1 MAFRM
6 SDRDKA
12 AIQAAAAIR
21 QSNQAQR
28 DYENQAAQAQ
38 ANLSQAQSRPMGGLE
53 SVLAGIGEKF
63 NDWGNTIGNIGR
75 TVIGAV
81 SEPFS
86 KAETDRIN
94 SDDSARRNEIA
105 KRYGFSSYSEAAN
118 SGRAS
123 QDFWNEIKNTSDET
137 KQKITEKTERDNNA
151 IGNVRNI
158 DLNSAKGQSLS
169 AIGDLLQILGPVGN
183 VVGGVTEGIGGS
195 YKGAA
200 GGTDA
205 DVWGGDN
212 LGRTLGNAAIGG
224 ATAFVGDRVAGKLA
238 SKAPGNGLLS
248 RAIHSNVGRGTIAG
262 AAAGAT
268 GGGLGAALNGGD
280 VLQSALQG
288 GLGGAMAGGT
298 MAGTMGVLGS
308 GIDRLN
314 RKFNSTPQ
322 TPDVPTTKPIVDEV
336 AEQYTKPA
344 TIETALQEAQTPTR
358 RQIDVQYDGSGNG
371 DVAVNRQ
378 RRNMY
383 RLPDRSGSTLD
394 GILGPNNKTQLP
406 NAQRPTNP
414 YTKMTDIEVL
424 NDISPSGSGVPY
436 KSLADAIQSGDF
448 LGDDPK
454 SVMAFLKEELPKE
467 TYDNIKS
474 NIQDRVDLDNM
485 WAGEAYG
492 VSKGDLPY
500 LNRDEYYRDTIG
512 RLGNK
517 GNGNLRAEDVP
528 ESMYN
533 RLRNSAGKNSLG
545 GNMTDNESILRELF
559 GNAAEGKDKYEL
571 YDMYQQVAEAP
582 GPRTYNID
590 DITAA
595 VTNNEYNNNL
605 GDQALNAIVAPFRQ
619 DAQPTSRQIGVQSAP
634 SIADSIDV
642 SSPNRGRLIQDVM
655 PAKRRQAQPQVQAQ
669 PIQEAPTPAPVQR
682 VRRAADTS
690 DVKINPNLDPADV
703 ARLERQLTVS
713 RQKQG
718 AALLE
723 QYGTLDAPVRR
734 AIGSP
739 EDVLTTLYD
748 DYGLKTP
755 ADVQYAANHVTGRN
769 GVVSQMTREL
779 AASANNVD
787 TTIAKDWLNDLM
799 DANGLLDDEQ
809 KTVTKQIAGALK
821 RANSSSDGATTLDIM
836 KQLEKQSARYK
847 GKDGTYH
854 HATEAETRKGI
865 ILDLV
870 HDELQDR
877 LWDAAGDPKKVLTTK
892 RITELK
898 NMYKGNDTW
907 TNFIDNKLA
916 NSRSGAE
923 LRSYMKPLV
932 DGSKIVY
939 GSKMSAG
946 GFANN
951 ARRLATGG
959 RPLQAGGQLIYDAL
973 VGSDKAKQTRA
984 DRYARDAAKAKA
996 QLTGQDMPKGNGLIG
1011 AAKNIGQK
1019 AINKAGKAADM
1030 LNNETLTGSALG
1042 RFATMAGNRRI
1053 GQGEAQAVENRA
1065 ALQDA
1070 TQQMQDIQSNYDNA
1084 MAQAQQMYSQAQQAQ
1099 DAVPDTLNRISVGME
1114 RALAAGDIN
1123 AYSTLA
1129 DLYKQ
1134 ALQLQQLQN
1143 PTSSSQT
1150 KALSANQSK
1159 ALTGLQ
1165 QLQTLSSMTPD
1176 LGTALANSPLG
1187 GVVDMLGGNDYANQA
1202 KSLSLTLGY
1211 LQSGANITPRE
1222 AENIGKSYIPT
1233 AYDSEQVRQ
1242 QKLSRAEQLLRNYLA
1257 DTGSLENVQ

>member
-1 MAFRM
+1 MAFRL
-6 SDRDKA
+6 SDRDRA
-12 AIQAAAAIR
+12 ASQAAAAIR
-21 QSNQAQR
+21 QANRAQR
-28 DYENQAAQAQ
+28 DYEDQAAQAQ

-63 NDWGNTIGNIGR
+63 SDWGNTIGNIGR
-75 TVIGAV
+75 TVIGGV
-81 SEPFS
+81 SEPFR

-94 SDDSARRNEIA
+94 SDNSARRNEIA

-137 KQKITEKTERDNNA
+137 KQKITEKTERDNSA

-169 AIGDLLQILGPVGN
+169 AIGDLLQILGPAGNVLGGVAEGVGN
-183 VVGGVTEGIGGS
+183 S
-195 YKGAA
+195 YKATA
-200 GGTDA
+200 GGTDS

-224 ATAFVGDRVAGKLA
+224 ATAFIGDKVGGKLA
-238 SKAPGNGLLS
+238 SKAPGDGILS
-248 RAIHSNVGRGTIAG
+248 RAIHSNVGRGAIAG

-280 VLQSALQG
+280 ALQG
-288 GLGGAMAGGT
+288 ALQGAQGGAMAGGT
-298 MAGTMGVLGS
+298 MAGAMGVLGS

-322 TPDVPTTKPIVDEV
+322 TPDVPTSKPIVDEV

-344 TIETALQEAQTPTR
+344 TIETALQEAQAPTR

-371 DVAVNRQ
+371 NVAVDRQ

-394 GILGPNNKTQLP
+394 GVLGPNNKLQLP
-406 NAQRPTNP
+406 NAQKPTNP
-414 YTKMTDIEVL
+414 YAKMTDIEVL
-424 NDISPSGSGVPY
+424 NEISPSGTGKVY
-436 KSLADAIQSGDF
+436 TDLADAIESGDF
-448 LGDDPK
+448 LGNDPEGIL
-454 SVMAFLKEELPKE
+454 AFLKEELPTE
-467 TYDNIKS
+467 RYNAIRSAID
-474 NIQDRVDLDNM
+474 DRVELDNM
-485 WAGEAYG
+485 FSNEAYG
-492 VSKGDLPY
+492 IRKSDLPM
-500 LNRDEYYRDTIG
+500 LNRDEYYYDTIG

-517 GNGNLRAEDVP
+517 GNGNMRAEDVP
-528 ESMYN
+528 KSMYN
-533 RLRNSAGKNSLG
+533 RLRNSAGRNSLG
-545 GNMTDNESILRELF
+545 GNMTDNENIMREAF
-559 GNAAEGKDKYEL
+559 GDIANGKDKYEL
-571 YDMYQQVAEAP
+571 YDMYQQIAEAP
-582 GPRTYNID
+582 GPRKYNVD
-590 DITAA
+590 DIVAA
-595 VTNNEYNNNL
+595 VTNTEYNDNI
-605 GDQALNAIVAPFRQ
+605 GDKALNDIVSPFRQ
-619 DAQPTSRQIGVQSAP
+619 DAQPTSRQIGVQGAP

-642 SSPNRGRLIQDVM
+642 SSPNRGQIIQDVM
-655 PAKRRQAQPQVQAQ
+655 PAQRQAQPQVQAQ
-669 PIQEAPTPAPVQR
+669 PIQETLVQAPVQR

-690 DVKINPNLDPADV
+690 DVKINPNLAPEDV
-703 ARLERQLTVS
+703 ARLERQLTVN

-718 AALLE
+718 AALLD

-734 AIGSP
+734 AVGSP

-755 ADVQYAANHVTGRN
+755 ADVQYAANHVTGRD
-769 GVVSQMTREL
+769 GVVSKMTREL

-787 TTIAKDWLNDLM
+787 TTITRDWLQELM

-821 RANSSSDGATTLDIM
+821 RANVNSDGATTLDIM

-877 LWDAAGDPKKVLTTK
+877 LWDAAGDPKKVLTPN

-1019 AINKAGKAADM
+1019 AVNKAGKAAEM
-1030 LNNETLTGSALG
+1030 LNNETVTGSALG

-1070 TQQMQDIQSNYDNA
+1070 TQQLQDIQSNYENS
-1084 MAQAQQMYSQAQQAQ
+1084 MLQAQQAYNQAQQAQ
-1099 DAVPDTLNRISVGME
+1099 AAAMPSTLDRIGAGME

-1257 DTGSLENVQ
+1257 DTSALQ

>member
-12 AIQAAAAIR
+12 AIKAAAAIR
-21 QSNQAQR
+21 QSNQAQA
-28 DYENQAAQAQ
+28 DYDALMPQAMAKINQAQQ
-38 ANLSQAQSRPMGGLE
+38 GPSNPLE
-53 SVLAGIGEKF
+53 SVLSGIGNSIANVSKTLVDIPGTTVANWMDLFQGKKQDAEGSNTQEWKKSLYGGENAKDRYAKTAGTALDAAATVSDFIPGLGTAAKVGINVGQGVASGIANPFIEKGSQATLE
-63 NDWGNTIGNIGR
+63 DA
-75 TVIGAV
+75 VKGA
-81 SEPFS
+81 
-86 KAETDRIN
+86 
-94 SDDSARRNEIA
+94 
-105 KRYGFSSYSEAAN
+105 
-118 SGRAS
+118 
-123 QDFWNEIKNTSDET
+123 
-137 KQKITEKTERDNNA
+137 
-151 IGNVRNI
+151 
-158 DLNSAKGQSLS
+158 L
-169 AIGDLLQILGPVGN
+169 
-183 VVGGVTEGIGGS
+183 VGGAS
-195 YKGAA
+195 A
-200 GGTDA
+200 G
-205 DVWGGDN
+205 
-212 LGRTLGNAAIGG
+212 
-224 ATAFVGDRVAGKLA
+224 VGQYVGGKLA
-238 SKAPGNGLLS
+238 NRTAGKGLISKALN
-248 RAIHSNVGRGTIAG
+248 SNVGKG
-262 AAAGAT
+262 AITGGLAGAT
-268 GGGLGAALNGGD
+268 GGGLYAGLNGGD
-280 VLQSALQG
+280 VLQGALQG
-288 GLGGAMAGGT
+288 AQGGAMAGGT
-298 MAGTMGVLGS
+298 MAGTMGILGS

-314 RKFNSTPQ
+314 RKYNAEPQ
-322 TPDVPTTKPIVDEV
+322 TPDIPAAKPIVDEV

-344 TIETALQEAQTPTR
+344 TIETALQEAQAPTR
-358 RQIDVQYDGSGNG
+358 RQIGVQYDGSGNG
-371 DVAVNRQ
+371 NVAVNRQ

-414 YTKMTDIEVL
+414 YAKMTDIEVL

-448 LGDDPK
+448 LGDDPR

-467 TYDNIKS
+467 TYNNIQN

-642 SSPNRGRLIQDVM
+642 SSPNRGRVIQDVM
-655 PAKRRQAQPQVQAQ
+655 PAQRQAQPQVQAQ
-669 PIQEAPTPAPVQR
+669 PIQEVPTQAPVQR

-690 DVKINPNLDPADV
+690 DVKINPNLAPEDV

-734 AIGSP
+734 AVGSP

-755 ADVQYAANHVTGRN
+755 ADVQYAANHVTGRD
-769 GVVSQMTREL
+769 GVVSKMTREL

-787 TTIAKDWLNDLM
+787 TTITRDWLQELM

-877 LWDAAGDPKKVLTTK
+877 LWDAAGDPKKVLTSK
-892 RITELK
+892 RLTELK
-898 NMYKGNDTW
+898 SMYKGNDTW
-907 TNFIDNKLA
+907 SDFIDNKLA
-916 NSRSGAE
+916 KSRSGAE
-923 LRSYMKPLV
+923 LRSLMKPLV

-946 GFANN
+946 GFADNSTK
-951 ARRLATGG
+951 RLLASGH
-959 RPLQAGGQLIYDAL
+959 PFQAVGQMAVDKFQ
-973 VGSDKAKQTRA
+973 GSDKVKQARA
-984 DRYARDAAKAKA
+984 DKYAKEAAKAQA
-996 QLTGQDMPKGNGLIG
+996 QLTGQEPAKTTSGL
-1011 AAKNIGQK
+1011 KDIGQK
-1019 AINKAGKAADM
+1019 ALDKAGKAATM
-1030 LNNETLTGSALG
+1030 FNNDTFSGREIAPLARQGQTQTIGDVAMRQLSRQAGLG
-1042 RFATMAGNRRI
+1042 AMQQQDRQNAIQNAA
-1053 GQGEAQAVENRA
+1053 QEAQG
-1065 ALQDA
+1065 
-1070 TQQMQDIQSNYDNA
+1070 IQSNYENS
-1084 MAQAQQMYSQAQQAQ
+1084 MLQAQQAYNQ
-1099 DAVPDTLNRISVGME
+1099 AQQVQGSMPSTLDRIGAGME

-1123 AYSTLA
+1123 SYSTLA

-1134 ALQLQQLQN
+1134 ALQLQQLQS
-1143 PTSSSQT
+1143 PTSSSQP
-1150 KALSANQSK
+1150 KALSASQSK

-1165 QLQTLSSMTPD
+1165 QLQTLANMTPD
-1176 LGTALANSPLG
+1176 LGTALASSPLG

-1257 DTGSLENVQ
+1257 DTSSLAEAQ

>member
-21 QSNQAQR
+21 QSNQAQA
-28 DYENQAAQAQ
+28 DYDALMPQAMAKINQAQQ
-38 ANLSQAQSRPMGGLE
+38 GPSNPLE
-53 SVLAGIGEKF
+53 SVLSGIGNSVKNVGTGLMDLFGTGGAAFGDLAESIRTGKATTK
-63 NDWGNTIGNIGR
+63 NQDDYRKWLYNT
-75 TVIGAV
+75 
-81 SEPFS
+81 
-86 KAETDRIN
+86 
-94 SDDSARRNEIA
+94 DSV
-105 KRYGFSSYSEAAN
+105 KDAA
-118 SGRAS
+118 
-123 QDFWNEIKNTSDET
+123 
-137 KQKITEKTERDNNA
+137 
-151 IGNVRNI
+151 
-158 DLNSAKGQSLS
+158 AKGLGTGLDAAATLTDFIPGLGAGAKA
-169 AIGDLLQILGPVGN
+169 AINVGQGVASGIAN
-183 VVGGVTEGIGGS
+183 PLIEKGSQATLEDAVKGALVGGAS
-195 YKGAA
+195 A
-200 GGTDA
+200 G
-205 DVWGGDN
+205 
-212 LGRTLGNAAIGG
+212 
-224 ATAFVGDRVAGKLA
+224 VGQYVGGKLA
-238 SKAPGNGLLS
+238 NKAAGEGLISKALN
-248 RAIHSNVGRGTIAG
+248 SNVGKG
-262 AAAGAT
+262 AITGGLAGAT
-268 GGGLGAALNGGD
+268 GGGLYAGLNGGD
-280 VLQSALQG
+280 VLGGALQG
-288 GLGGAMAGGT
+288 AQGGAMAGGT

-322 TPDVPTTKPIVDEV
+322 TPDVPTTKPIVDEA

-344 TIETALQEAQTPTR
+344 TIETALQEAQAPTR

-371 DVAVNRQ
+371 NVAVNRQ

-394 GILGPNNKTQLP
+394 GILGPNNKLQLP
-406 NAQRPTNP
+406 NAQKPTNP
-414 YTKMTDIEVL
+414 YAKMTDIEVL
-424 NDISPSGSGVPY
+424 NEISPSGTGKVY
-436 KSLADAIQSGDF
+436 TDLADAIESGDF
-448 LGDDPK
+448 LGNDPEGIL
-454 SVMAFLKEELPKE
+454 AFLKEELPTE
-467 TYDNIKS
+467 RYNAIRSAID
-474 NIQDRVDLDNM
+474 DRVELDNM
-485 WAGEAYG
+485 FSNEAYG
-492 VSKGDLPY
+492 IRKSDLPM
-500 LNRDEYYRDTIG
+500 LNRDEYYYDTIG

-517 GNGNLRAEDVP
+517 GNGNMRAEDVP
-528 ESMYN
+528 KSMYN
-533 RLRNSAGKNSLG
+533 RLRNSAGRNSLG
-545 GNMTDNESILRELF
+545 GSMTDNENIMREAF
-559 GNAAEGKDKYEL
+559 GDIANGKDKYEL
-571 YDMYQQVAEAP
+571 YDMYQQIAEAP
-582 GPRTYNID
+582 GPRKYNVD
-590 DITAA
+590 DIVAA
-595 VTNNEYNNNL
+595 VTNTEYNDNI
-605 GDQALNAIVAPFRQ
+605 GDKALNDIVSPFRQ
-619 DAQPTSRQIGVQSAP
+619 DAQPTSRQIGVQGAP

-642 SSPNRGRLIQDVM
+642 SSPNRGQTIQDVM
-655 PAKRRQAQPQVQAQ
+655 PAQRQAQPQVQAQ
-669 PIQEAPTPAPVQR
+669 PIQETPTQAPVQR

-690 DVKINPNLDPADV
+690 DVKINPNLAPEDV
-703 ARLERQLTVS
+703 ARLERQLTVN

-718 AALLE
+718 AALLD

-734 AIGSP
+734 AVGSP

-787 TTIAKDWLNDLM
+787 TTITRDWLQELM

-877 LWDAAGDPKKVLTTK
+877 LWDAAGDPKKVLTPK
-892 RITELK
+892 RITGLK
-898 NMYKGNDTW
+898 SMYKGNDAW
-907 TNFIDNKLA
+907 TNFIDNKLTKA
-916 NSRSGAE
+916 KSGAE
-923 LRSYMKPLV
+923 LRSAMKPLV

-939 GSKMSAG
+939 GSKQSAG
-946 GFANN
+946 GFADR
-951 ARRLATGG
+951 AYKAATSAN
-959 RPLQAGGQLIYDAL
+959 PIVAMGQMAYDAAL
-973 VGSDKAKQTRA
+973 DSDKVKQIRA
-984 DRYARDAAKAKA
+984 SRYAKDAAKAKA
-996 QLTGQDMPKGNGLIG
+996 QLTGQEAPKGNGLIG
-1011 AAKNIGQK
+1011 TAKNIGQK
-1019 AINKAGKAADM
+1019 AVDKAGKAAEM
-1030 LNNETLTGSALG
+1030 LNNDTVYSA
-1042 RFATMAGNRRI
+1042 RFGGNK
-1053 GQGEAQAVENRA
+1053 GEAYNMPSQGEFMTRQLSRQAGLGA
-1065 ALQDA
+1065 MQQQDRQNAIQNA
-1070 TQQMQDIQSNYDNA
+1070 TQEAQGIQSNYENS
-1084 MAQAQQMYSQAQQAQ
+1084 MLQAQQAYNQ
-1099 DAVPDTLNRISVGME
+1099 AQQTQNSIPSTLDRIGAGME

-1129 DLYKQ
+1129 GLYKQ
-1134 ALQLQQLQN
+1134 AAQMYELQN
-1143 PTSSSQT
+1143 PTTTKSKD

-1165 QLQTLSSMTPD
+1165 QLRTLANMTPD

-1257 DTGSLENVQ
+1257 DTSSLAQ

>member
-75 TVIGAV
+75 TVIGGV
-81 SEPFS
+81 SEPFR
-86 KAETDRIN
+86 KAETDRI
-94 SDDSARRNEIA
+94 SSGDSARRNEIA

-137 KQKITEKTERDNNA
+137 KQKITEKTERDNSA
-151 IGNVRNI
+151 IGNVRDI

-169 AIGDLLQILGPVGN
+169 AIGDLLQILGPAGNVLGGVAEGVGN
-183 VVGGVTEGIGGS
+183 S
-195 YKGAA
+195 YKATA

-212 LGRTLGNAAIGG
+212 LGRTLGNAAISG
-224 ATAFVGDRVAGKLA
+224 ATAFIGDKVGGKLA
-238 SKAPGNGLLS
+238 SKAPGNSLLS

-280 VLQSALQG
+280 VLQGTLQG
-288 GLGGAMAGGT
+288 AQGGAMAGGT
-298 MAGTMGVLGS
+298 MAGAMGVLGS

-314 RKFNSTPQ
+314 RKFNSAPQ
-322 TPDVPTTKPIVDEV
+322 TQDVPTTKPIVDEV

-344 TIETALQEAQTPTR
+344 TIETALQEAQAPTR
-358 RQIDVQYDGSGNG
+358 RQIGVQYDGSGNG
-371 DVAVNRQ
+371 NVAVNRQ

-394 GILGPNNKTQLP
+394 GVLGPNNKLQLP
-406 NAQRPTNP
+406 NAQKPTNP
-414 YTKMTDIEVL
+414 YAKMTDIEVL
-424 NDISPSGSGVPY
+424 NEISPSGTGKVY
-436 KSLADAIQSGDF
+436 TDLADAVESGDF
-448 LGDDPK
+448 LGNDPEGIL
-454 SVMAFLKEELPKE
+454 AFLKDELPTE
-467 TYDNIKS
+467 RYNAIKS
-474 NIQDRVDLDNM
+474 AIDDRVELDNM
-485 WAGEAYG
+485 FSNEAYG
-492 VSKGDLPY
+492 IRKSDLPM
-500 LNRDEYYRDTIG
+500 LNRDEYYYDTIG

-517 GNGNLRAEDVP
+517 GNGNMRAEDVP
-528 ESMYN
+528 KSMYN
-533 RLRNSAGKNSLG
+533 RLRNSAGRNSLG
-545 GNMTDNESILRELF
+545 GSMTDNENIMREAF
-559 GNAAEGKDKYEL
+559 GDIANGKDKYEL
-571 YDMYQQVAEAP
+571 YDMYQQIAEAP
-582 GPRTYNID
+582 GPRKYNVD
-590 DITAA
+590 DIVAA
-595 VTNNEYNNNL
+595 LTNTEYNDNI
-605 GDQALNAIVAPFRQ
+605 GDKALNDIVAPFRQ
-619 DAQPTSRQIGVQSAP
+619 DAQPVSRQIGVQGAP

-642 SSPNRGRLIQDVM
+642 SSPNRGQIIQDVM
-655 PAKRRQAQPQVQAQ
+655 PAQRQAQPQVQAQ
-669 PIQEAPTPAPVQR
+669 PIQETPVQAPVQR

-690 DVKINPNLDPADV
+690 DVKINPNLAPEDV
-703 ARLERQLTVS
+703 ARLERQLTVN

-734 AIGSP
+734 AVGSP

-755 ADVQYAANHVTGRN
+755 ADVQYAANHVTGRD
-769 GVVSQMTREL
+769 GVVSKMTREL

-787 TTIAKDWLNDLM
+787 TTITRDWLQELM

-821 RANSSSDGATTLDIM
+821 RANVNSDGATTLDIM

-877 LWDAAGDPKKVLTTK
+877 LWDAAGDPKKVLTPK

-898 NMYKGNDTW
+898 SMYKDNDAW

-916 NSRSGAE
+916 KARSGAE
-923 LRSYMKPLV
+923 LRSAMKPLV

-939 GSKMSAG
+939 GSKQSAG
-946 GFANN
+946 GFADR
-951 ARRLATGG
+951 AYKAATSAN
-959 RPLQAGGQLIYDAL
+959 PVVAMGQMAYDAAL
-973 VGSDKAKQTRA
+973 DSDKVKQIRA
-984 DRYARDAAKAKA
+984 SRYAKDAAKAKA
-996 QLTGQDMPKGNGLIG
+996 QLTGQEAPKGNGLIG
-1011 AAKNIGQK
+1011 TAKNIGQK
-1019 AINKAGKAADM
+1019 AVDKAGKAAEM
-1030 LNNETLTGSALG
+1030 LNNETITGSALG

-1084 MAQAQQMYSQAQQAQ
+1084 MAQAQQMYSQAQQTQ
-1099 DAVPDTLNRISVGME
+1099 NSIPSTLDRIGAGME

-1129 DLYKQ
+1129 NLYKQ
-1134 ALQLQQLQN
+1134 AAQMYELQN
-1143 PTSSSQT
+1143 PASAKSEA
-1150 KALSANQSK
+1150 KALTSNQSK
-1159 ALTGLQ
+1159 AMTGLQ
-1165 QLQTLSSMTPD
+1165 QLQTLSGMTPD
-1176 LGTALANSPLG
+1176 LGTALASSPLG
-1187 GVVDMLGGNDYANQA
+1187 GLVNMAGGNDYANQA
-1202 KSLSLTLGY
+1202 EALATTIGY
-1211 LQSGANITPRE
+1211 LLSGATIKPDE
-1222 AENIGKSYIPT
+1222 AEKLGRGYVPS
-1233 AYDSEQVRQ
+1233 AYDSDQVRQ

-1257 DTGSLENVQ
+1257 DTSALQ

>member
-21 QSNQAQR
+21 QSNQAQA
-28 DYENQAAQAQ
+28 DYDALMPQAMAKIGQAQ
-38 ANLSQAQSRPMGGLE
+38 QGPSNPLEAVLS
-53 SVLAGIGEKF
+53 GIGNSIK
-63 NDWGNTIGNIGR
+63 NVGDTLYDIGGTGIASIRDLVTGNAGKSKYQNEWKEYRKKQMGDENMSDKDYYAKTGGKALDAAS
-75 TVIGAV
+75 TVSDFIPGLGTGAKVALNVGQGAV
-81 SEPFS
+81 SGIANPFIE
-86 KAETDRIN
+86 KGG
-94 SDDSARRNEIA
+94 SATLEDA
-105 KRYGFSSYSEAAN
+105 M
-118 SGRAS
+118 
-123 QDFWNEIKNTSDET
+123 
-137 KQKITEKTERDNNA
+137 
-151 IGNVRNI
+151 
-158 DLNSAKGQSLS
+158 KGAL
-169 AIGDLLQILGPVGN
+169 
-183 VVGGVTEGIGGS
+183 VGGAS
-195 YKGAA
+195 A
-200 GGTDA
+200 G
-205 DVWGGDN
+205 
-212 LGRTLGNAAIGG
+212 
-224 ATAFVGDRVAGKLA
+224 VGQYVGGKLA
-238 SKAPGNGLLS
+238 KMTPSGSTNKLVQLGDKIAT
-248 RAIHSNVGRGTIAG
+248 SNVGKGALTG
-262 AAAGAT
+262 AAAGAA
-268 GGGLGAALNGGD
+268 GGGLYSALNGGD
-280 VLQSALQG
+280 VLAGVLQG
-288 GLGGAMAGGT
+288 AQGGGMSGVT
-298 MAGTMGVLGS
+298 MAGTMGILGS

-314 RKFNSTPQ
+314 RKYNAEPQ
-322 TPDVPTTKPIVDEV
+322 TPDIPAAKPIVDEV

-371 DVAVNRQ
+371 DVAVSRQ

-545 GNMTDNESILRELF
+545 GSMTDNESILRELF

-642 SSPNRGRLIQDVM
+642 SSPNRGRVIQDVM
-655 PAKRRQAQPQVQAQ
+655 PAQRRQAQPQVQAQ
-669 PIQEAPTPAPVQR
+669 PIQETPTPRTPAQPVADEPIAVTDRAEFDRRYKADNYRTKAAQR
-682 VRRAADTS
+682 
-690 DVKINPNLDPADV
+690 
-703 ARLERQLTVS
+703 
-713 RQKQG
+713 
-718 AALLE
+718 
-723 QYGTLDAPVRR
+723 TLAQFGNVDAPAKRSAK
-734 AIGSP
+734 AI
-739 EDVLTTLYD
+739 ETAKFMN
-748 DYGLKTP
+748 GLDLFKKG
-755 ADVQYAANHVTGRN
+755 DIDYAAETVTGRN
-769 GVVSQMTREL
+769 G
-779 AASANNVD
+779 A
-787 TTIAKDWLNDLM
+787 IAQ
-799 DANGLLDDEQ
+799 A
-809 KTVTKQIAGALK
+809 VTKAAQDADPVKINFKNVSEGVQRGLATSSLTDAKKKAVATSINAYNERLSSL
-821 RANSSSDGATTLDIM
+821 ANPDGTISPNDVLNTIRNVESDAATL
-836 KQLEKQSARYK
+836 L
-847 GKDGTYH
+847 GKDGSTYRRP
-854 HATEAETRKGI
+854 TSTDTRMAH
-865 ILDLV
+865 V
-870 HDELQDR
+870 LQD
-877 LWDAAGDPKKVLTTK
+877 
-892 RITELK
+892 
-898 NMYKGNDTW
+898 
-907 TNFIDNKLA
+907 
-916 NSRSGAE
+916 
-923 LRSYMKPLV
+923 
-932 DGSKIVY
+932 
-939 GSKMSAG
+939 
-946 GFANN
+946 
-951 ARRLATGG
+951 
-959 RPLQAGGQLIYDAL
+959 
-973 VGSDKAKQTRA
+973 
-984 DRYARDAAKAKA
+984 YARDLQDIVDDNVNIKGVITPELSAQLKNAQPGNQKWAEWVDKTLDGAKTVKDLRKA
-996 QLTGQDMPKGNGLIG
+996 QAPFVRMARFAENAEAQSTNNLPTTKSAILNQAVAGIVNSNDALARRARYNAKKADAVMASNSNGVKGKVGDV
-1011 AAKNIGQK
+1011 AKNI
-1019 AINKAGKAADM
+1019 ASKAGKAAEM
-1030 LNNETLTGSALG
+1030 LDDDTLYNA
-1042 RFATMAGNRRI
+1042 RI
-1053 GQGEAQAVENRA
+1053 GGNVGEAYNMPSQGEFMTRQLARQAGLGA
-1065 ALQDA
+1065 ARYQDTQNAIQNA
-1070 TQQMQDIQSNYDNA
+1070 TQEAQDIQNNYENS
-1084 MAQAQQMYSQAQQAQ
+1084 MLQAQQMYNQAQQVQ
-1099 DAVPDTLNRISVGME
+1099 DSVPSTLDRIGAGME
-1114 RALAAGDIN
+1114 RALAAGDIE

-1134 ALQLQQLQN
+1134 AAQMYQLQN
-1143 PTSSSQT
+1143 STTQSEA

-1165 QLQTLSSMTPD
+1165 QLQTLSGMTPD
-1176 LGTALANSPLG
+1176 LGTALSNSPLG
-1187 GVVDMLGGNDYANQA
+1187 GLVDMLGGNDYANQA
-1202 KSLSLTLGY
+1202 KSLALTLGY

-1222 AENIGKSYIPT
+1222 AENIGKSYIPS
-1233 AYDSEQVRQ
+1233 AYDSENVRQ

-1257 DTGSLENVQ
+1257 DTGSLQAQ

>member
-21 QSNQAQR
+21 QANRAQR
-28 DYENQAAQAQ
+28 DYEDQAAQAQ

-105 KRYGFSSYSEAAN
+105 KRYGFSSYSEAVN
-118 SGRAS
+118 SDRAS
-123 QDFWNEIKNTSDET
+123 QDFWNEIKGVTKATQQRLKNKMESD
-137 KQKITEKTERDNNA
+137 RNSL
-151 IGNVRNI
+151 GNVRDI
-158 DLNSAKGQSLS
+158 DLNTAKGQALS
-169 AIGDLLQILGPVGN
+169 TASDVLQALGPIGN
-183 VVGGVTEGIGGS
+183 VVGGAVEGVGSS
-195 YKGAA
+195 YKNAA
-200 GGTDA
+200 GGTDS

-224 ATAFVGDRVAGKLA
+224 VTAFIGDKVGGKLA
-238 SKAPGNGLLS
+238 SKAPGDGILS

-280 VLQSALQG
+280 VLQGTLQG

-314 RKFNSTPQ
+314 RKFNAEPQ
-322 TPDVPTTKPIVDEV
+322 TPDVPTSKPIVDEV

-344 TIETALQEAQTPTR
+344 TIETALQEAQAQPTR
-358 RQIDVQYDGSGNG
+358 RSIPITDYDAGEQNVRVRRPDTEYSLGRRQGSNI
-371 DVAVNRQ
+371 
-378 RRNMY
+378 
-383 RLPDRSGSTLD
+383 D
-394 GILGPNNKTQLP
+394 GILAPNNKRQLP
-406 NAQRPTNP
+406 NAQVDTQGQFNRLFDNETNDLSDAIKRG
-414 YTKMTDIEVL
+414 YLDVSGDDALSNDGVLRGILNKDTYNDLKNSTRDYADMMNDIESVTGGAASAKSSLPKIRTSDYIEATGYKGKDIPDYMRPFLSEDGVPLGSSDWAETIPKYNEGGQFTGTPDDIIDFYDSMAKTNNSVKYTNDNALGALGMDSDLNKRVNQEFL
-424 NDISPSGSGVPY
+424 NDSYPTRKIEV
-436 KSLADAIQSGDF
+436 
-448 LGDDPK
+448 
-454 SVMAFLKEELPKE
+454 
-467 TYDNIKS
+467 
-474 NIQDRVDLDNM
+474 
-485 WAGEAYG
+485 
-492 VSKGDLPY
+492 
-500 LNRDEYYRDTIG
+500 
-512 RLGNK
+512 NK
-517 GNGNLRAEDVP
+517 
-528 ESMYN
+528 
-533 RLRNSAGKNSLG
+533 
-545 GNMTDNESILRELF
+545 
-559 GNAAEGKDKYEL
+559 
-571 YDMYQQVAEAP
+571 
-582 GPRTYNID
+582 
-590 DITAA
+590 
-595 VTNNEYNNNL
+595 
-605 GDQALNAIVAPFRQ
+605 
-619 DAQPTSRQIGVQSAP
+619 AP
-634 SIADSIDV
+634 SISENIDV
-642 SSPNRGRLIQDVM
+642 ENYRDDTPV
-655 PAKRRQAQPQVQAQ
+655 KRTLNAPQAQTPEPEQRAVRSNTRRSTDLAGLEVD
-669 PIQEAPTPAPVQR
+669 PSLSAPE
-682 VRRAADTS
+682 RA
-690 DVKINPNLDPADV
+690 K
-703 ARLERQLTVS
+703 LERQIVTN

-718 AALLE
+718 AALLG
-723 QYGTLDAPVRR
+723 QYGTLEAPVRR
-734 AIGSP
+734 AVGSP
-739 EDVLTTLYD
+739 EDVLATLYD
-748 DYGLKTP
+748 EYGLTTP
-755 ADVQYAANHVTGRN
+755 ADVQYASSHVTGAD

-779 AASANNVD
+779 ARKADRVQTGIDKA
-787 TTIAKDWLNDLM
+787 WLDEMMDL
-799 DANGLLDDEQ
+799 NGLTDEEA
-809 KTVTKQIAGALK
+809 KVVTKQITAALK
-821 RANSSSDGATTLDIM
+821 RTGADGYSDGNTALDAV
-836 KQLEKQSARYK
+836 KQIEKQTARYK

-854 HATEAETRKGI
+854 RETPEDARKAVV
-865 ILDLV
+865 LDMV
-870 HDELQDR
+870 RDELQGR
-877 LWDAAGDPKKVLTTK
+877 IWDAAGDASSVLTPQ
-892 RITELK
+892 RLNELK
-898 NMYKGNDTW
+898 SMYPDNSKW
-907 TNFIDNKLA
+907 ANFVDNKLGQ
-916 NSRSGAE
+916 SRTGAD
-923 LRSYMKPLV
+923 LRSAMKPLV
-932 DGSKIVY
+932 DGSKIVN
-939 GSKMSAG
+939 GSKVSAG
-946 GFANN
+946 SFANRVYK
-951 ARRLATGG
+951 AATSAN
-959 RPLQAGGQLIYDAL
+959 PFVAGGQILTDMAL
-973 VGSDKAKQTRA
+973 GS
-984 DRYARDAAKAKA
+984 DAAKQYAANHYAKKAA
-996 QLTGQDMPKGNGLIG
+996 QAQAKLTGQTPAKSGSGVVG
-1011 AAKNIGQK
+1011 GAKNIASK
-1019 AINKAGKAADM
+1019 VANKVSGVTDM

-1070 TQQMQDIQSNYDNA
+1070 TQQLQDIKSNYDNA

-1129 DLYKQ
+1129 GLYKQ

-1150 KALSANQSK
+1150 KALSATQSK

-1165 QLQTLSSMTPD
+1165 QLQTLANMTPD

-1233 AYDSEQVRQ
+1233 AYDSENVRQ

-1257 DTGSLENVQ
+1257 DTSALQ

>member
-21 QSNQAQR
+21 QSNQAQA
-28 DYENQAAQAQ
+28 DYDALMPQAMAKINQAQQ
-38 ANLSQAQSRPMGGLE
+38 GPSNPLE
-53 SVLAGIGEKF
+53 SVLSGIG
-63 NDWGNTIGNIGR
+63 
-75 TVIGAV
+75 
-81 SEPFS
+81 
-86 KAETDRIN
+86 N
-94 SDDSARRNEIA
+94 S
-105 KRYGFSSYSEAAN
+105 
-118 SGRAS
+118 
-123 QDFWNEIKNTSDET
+123 IKNVGT
-137 KQKITEKTERDNNA
+137 
-151 IGNVRNI
+151 GLM
-158 DLNSAKGQSLS
+158 DLFGTGGA
-169 AIGDLLQILGPVGN
+169 AIGDLAESIGTGKVTTKRQDDYRKWLYNTDSVKDAATKGLGTGLDAAATLTDFIPGLGAGAKVALNVGQGVASGIAN
-183 VVGGVTEGIGGS
+183 PLIEKGSQATLEDAMKGALVGGAS
-195 YKGAA
+195 A
-200 GGTDA
+200 G
-205 DVWGGDN
+205 
-212 LGRTLGNAAIGG
+212 
-224 ATAFVGDRVAGKLA
+224 VGQYVGGKLA
-238 SKAPGNGLLS
+238 NRTAGKGLISKALNSNIGKGAITGGL
-248 RAIHSNVGRGTIAG
+248 
-262 AAAGAT
+262 AGAT
-268 GGGLGAALNGGD
+268 GGGLYAGLNGGD
-280 VLQSALQG
+280 VLGGALQG
-288 GLGGAMAGGT
+288 AQGGAMAGGT
-298 MAGTMGVLGS
+298 MAGTMGLIGS

-314 RKFNSTPQ
+314 RKYNAASQ
-322 TPDVPTTKPIVDEV
+322 APDVPTAKPIVDEV
-336 AEQYTKPA
+336 AEQYAKPA

-358 RQIDVQYDGSGNG
+358 RQIDVQYDGSGDGN
-371 DVAVNRQ
+371 VAVNRQ
-378 RRNMY
+378 RRDTY

-394 GILGPNNKTQLP
+394 GVLGPNNKLQLP
-406 NAQRPTNP
+406 NAQRPANP
-414 YTKMTDIEVL
+414 YAKMTDIDVL
-424 NDISPSGSGVPY
+424 NDISPSESGVPY

-454 SVMAFLKEELPKE
+454 GVMALLKEELPKE
-467 TYDNIKS
+467 TYDNIQ
-474 NIQDRVDLDNM
+474 NAIQERVDLDNM

-559 GNAAEGKDKYEL
+559 GNAADGKDKYEL

-619 DAQPTSRQIGVQSAP
+619 EAQPTSRQIGVQGAP
-634 SIADSIDV
+634 SIADSIEV
-642 SSPNRGRLIQDVM
+642 SSPNRGQLIQDVM
-655 PAKRRQAQPQVQAQ
+655 PAQRQAQPQVQAQ
-669 PIQEAPTPAPVQR
+669 PIQETPTQAPVQR

-690 DVKINPNLDPADV
+690 DVKINPNLAPEDV
-703 ARLERQLTVS
+703 ARLERQLTVN

-718 AALLE
+718 AALLD

-734 AIGSP
+734 AVGSP

-787 TTIAKDWLNDLM
+787 TTITRDWLQELM

-877 LWDAAGDPKKVLTTK
+877 LWDAAGDPKKVLTPK

-898 NMYKGNDTW
+898 SMYKDNDAW
-907 TNFIDNKLA
+907 ANFIDNRLA
-916 NSRSGAE
+916 KSTSGAE
-923 LRSYMKPLV
+923 LRSAMKPLV

-939 GSKMSAG
+939 GSKQSAG
-946 GFANN
+946 GFADR
-951 ARRLATGG
+951 AYKAATSAN
-959 RPLQAGGQLIYDAL
+959 PIVAMGQMAYDAAL
-973 VGSDKAKQTRA
+973 DSDKVKQIRA
-984 DRYARDAAKAKA
+984 SRYAKDAAKARA
-996 QLTGQDMPKGNGLIG
+996 QLTGQEAPKGNDLIG
-1011 AAKNIGQK
+1011 TAKNIGQK
-1019 AINKAGKAADM
+1019 VVDKAGKAAEM
-1030 LNNETLTGSALG
+1030 LNNDTVYNA
-1042 RFATMAGNRRI
+1042 RFGGNK
-1053 GQGEAQAVENRA
+1053 GEAYNMPSQGEFMTRQLSRQAGLGA
-1065 ALQDA
+1065 MQQQDRQNAIQNA
-1070 TQQMQDIQSNYDNA
+1070 TQEAQGIQGNYENSMLQA
-1084 MAQAQQMYSQAQQAQ
+1084 QRAYNQAQQVQSSMPS
-1099 DAVPDTLNRISVGME
+1099 TLDRIGVGME

-1129 DLYKQ
+1129 GLYKQ
-1134 ALQLQQLQN
+1134 ALQLQQLQS
-1143 PTSSSQT
+1143 PTSSSQP
-1150 KALSANQSK
+1150 KSLSASQSK

-1165 QLQTLSSMTPD
+1165 QLQTLSGMAPD
-1176 LGTALANSPLG
+1176 LGTALASTPLG
-1187 GVVDMLGGNDYANQA
+1187 GVVNMFGGNDYSNQA
-1202 KSLSLTLGY
+1202 EALATTIGY
-1211 LQSGANITPRE
+1211 LLSGATIKPDE
-1222 AENIGKSYIPT
+1222 AEKLGRGYVPT
-1233 AYDSEQVRQ
+1233 AFDSEQVRRN
-1242 QKLSRAEQLLRNYLA
+1242 KLSRAEQLLRNYLA
-1257 DTGSLENVQ
+1257 DTSSLSQ

>member
-21 QSNQAQR
+21 QSNQAQA
-28 DYENQAAQAQ
+28 DYDALMPQAMAKINQAQQ
-38 ANLSQAQSRPMGGLE
+38 GPSNPLESILSGIGNSVANVGKTLVDIPGTTIANWADLIQGKKQDAEGSNTQEWKKSLYGGENAKDRYAKTAGTALDAAATVSDFIPGLGTGAKVALNVGQGVASGIANPFIEKGSQATLE
-53 SVLAGIGEKF
+53 DAMK
-63 NDWGNTIGNIGR
+63 
-75 TVIGAV
+75 GA
-81 SEPFS
+81 
-86 KAETDRIN
+86 
-94 SDDSARRNEIA
+94 
-105 KRYGFSSYSEAAN
+105 
-118 SGRAS
+118 
-123 QDFWNEIKNTSDET
+123 
-137 KQKITEKTERDNNA
+137 
-151 IGNVRNI
+151 
-158 DLNSAKGQSLS
+158 L
-169 AIGDLLQILGPVGN
+169 
-183 VVGGVTEGIGGS
+183 VGGAS
-195 YKGAA
+195 A
-200 GGTDA
+200 G
-205 DVWGGDN
+205 
-212 LGRTLGNAAIGG
+212 
-224 ATAFVGDRVAGKLA
+224 VGQYVGGKLA
-238 SKAPGNGLLS
+238 NRTAGKGLISKALN
-248 RAIHSNVGRGTIAG
+248 SNVGKG
-262 AAAGAT
+262 AITGGLAGAT
-268 GGGLGAALNGGD
+268 GGGLYAGLNGGD
-280 VLQSALQG
+280 VLQGALQG
-288 GLGGAMAGGT
+288 AQGGAMAGGT
-298 MAGTMGVLGS
+298 MAGAMGVLGS

-314 RKFNSTPQ
+314 RKYNAEPQ
-322 TPDVPTTKPIVDEV
+322 TPDIPTANPIVDEV

-371 DVAVNRQ
+371 DVAVSRQ

-414 YTKMTDIEVL
+414 YAKMTDIEVL

-448 LGDDPK
+448 LGDDPR

-467 TYDNIKS
+467 TYNNIKS

-582 GPRTYNID
+582 GPRTYNMD

-595 VTNNEYNNNL
+595 VTNSEYNNNL

-619 DAQPTSRQIGVQSAP
+619 DAQPTSRQIGVQGAP

-642 SSPNRGRLIQDVM
+642 SSPNSGQIIQDVM
-655 PAKRRQAQPQVQAQ
+655 PAQRRQAQPQVQAQ
-669 PIQEAPTPAPVQR
+669 PIQEAPVQAPVQR

-690 DVKINPNLDPADV
+690 DIKINPNLAPEDV
-703 ARLERQLTVS
+703 ARLERQLTVN

-734 AIGSP
+734 AVGSP

-787 TTIAKDWLNDLM
+787 TTITRDWLQELM

-854 HATEAETRKGI
+854 HATESETRKGI

-877 LWDAAGDPKKVLTTK
+877 LWDAAGDPKKVLTSK
-892 RITELK
+892 RLTELK
-898 NMYKGNDTW
+898 SMYKDNDAW
-907 TNFIDNKLA
+907 ANFVDNRLA
-916 NSRSGAE
+916 KSTSGAE
-923 LRSYMKPLV
+923 LRSAMKPLV

-939 GSKMSAG
+939 GSKQSAG
-946 GFANN
+946 GFADR
-951 ARRLATGG
+951 AYKAATSAN
-959 RPLQAGGQLIYDAL
+959 PIVAMGQMAYDAAL
-973 VGSDKAKQTRA
+973 DSDKVKQIRA
-984 DRYARDAAKAKA
+984 SRYAKDAAKAKA
-996 QLTGQDMPKGNGLIG
+996 QLTGQETPKGNGLIG
-1011 AAKNIGQK
+1011 TAKNIGQK
-1019 AINKAGKAADM
+1019 AVNKAGKAVEV
-1030 LNNETLTGSALG
+1030 LNNDTFSGREISPITRQGQTQTIGDVAMRRLPRQVALDTM
-1042 RFATMAGNRRI
+1042 REQDRQNAIQNAT
-1053 GQGEAQAVENRA
+1053 QEAQG
-1065 ALQDA
+1065 
-1070 TQQMQDIQSNYDNA
+1070 IQSNYENS
-1084 MAQAQQMYSQAQQAQ
+1084 MLQAQQAYNQ
-1099 DAVPDTLNRISVGME
+1099 ARQAQNSIPSTLDRIGAGME
-1114 RALAAGDIN
+1114 RALAAGDID

-1129 DLYKQ
+1129 NLYKQ
-1134 ALQLQQLQN
+1134 AAQMYELQN
-1143 PTSSSQT
+1143 PTTAKSES

-1165 QLQTLSSMTPD
+1165 QLQTLANMTPD

-1257 DTGSLENVQ
+1257 DTSSLSQ

>member
-1 MAFRM
+1 MALFDDELR
-6 SDRDKA
+6 KA
-12 AIQAAAAIR
+12 QQQRAMYNAQLRA
-21 QSNQAQR
+21 NQAQK

-63 NDWGNTIGNIGR
+63 NDWGSTIGNIGR
-75 TVIGAV
+75 TVIGGV
-81 SEPFS
+81 SEPFR

-94 SDDSARRNEIA
+94 SDYSARRNEIA
-105 KRYGFSSYSEAAN
+105 RKYGYDSYSAAAN
-118 SGRAS
+118 DRNAS
-123 QDFWNEIKNTSDET
+123 QDFWNEIRNASESTQQRLANKVESD
-137 KQKITEKTERDNNA
+137 RNSL
-151 IGNVRNI
+151 GNVRDI
-158 DLNSAKGQSLS
+158 DLNTAKGQALS
-169 AIGDLLQILGPVGN
+169 TASDVLQILGPVGN

-224 ATAFVGDRVAGKLA
+224 VTAFVGDRVAGKLA

-314 RKFNSTPQ
+314 RKYNATPQ
-322 TPDVPTTKPIVDEV
+322 TPDVPTAKPIVEEV

-371 DVAVNRQ
+371 AVDVNRQ
-378 RRNMY
+378 RRSMY

-406 NAQRPTNP
+406 NAIPNSNAQFRKLFDDSTS
-414 YTKMTDIEVL
+414 
-424 NDISPSGSGVPY
+424 DISAAVRNGFLDAAGD
-436 KSLADAIQSGDF
+436 DAISKNAVLKDILDSDTYNQLRVATRDYADYANSSLDGYNVAS
-448 LGDDPK
+448 K
-454 SVMAFLKEELPKE
+454 SELPKIR
-467 TYDNIKS
+467 TSDYI
-474 NIQDRVDLDNM
+474 
-485 WAGEAYG
+485 EATGY
-492 VSKGDLPY
+492 K
-500 LNRDEYYRDTIG
+500 
-512 RLGNK
+512 
-517 GNGNLRAEDVP
+517 
-528 ESMYN
+528 
-533 RLRNSAGKNSLG
+533 
-545 GNMTDNESILRELF
+545 
-559 GNAAEGKDKYEL
+559 GKDIPDYMRPFLSEENGTSLK
-571 YDMYQQVAEAP
+571 DSSWSQIMP
-582 GPRTYNID
+582 
-590 DITAA
+590 
-595 VTNNEYNNNL
+595 EYNNEGQFTGTPDDILEMYDNL
-605 GDQALNAIVAPFRQ
+605 ANTNRNLVYTNENLIGALETDPDLYMKATEQ
-619 DAQPTSRQIGVQSAP
+619 LL
-634 SIADSIDV
+634 ADSYPTRKIDV
-642 SSPNRGRLIQDVM
+642 DKILPQGEQIDVNNPNRGQLIQDIM
-655 PAKRRQAQPQVQAQ
+655 PAQRRQAQPQAQPRVQAQ
-669 PIQEAPTPAPVQR
+669 PIQEAPAPVQR

-690 DVKINPNLDPADV
+690 DVKINPNLAPEDV
-703 ARLERQLTVS
+703 ARLERQLTVN

-718 AALLE
+718 AALLD

-734 AIGSP
+734 AVGSP

-787 TTIAKDWLNDLM
+787 TTITRDWLQELM

-809 KTVTKQIAGALK
+809 KTVTKQISGALK

-877 LWDAAGDPKKVLTTK
+877 LWDAAGDPKKVLTPK

-898 NMYKGNDTW
+898 SMYKDNDAW
-907 TNFIDNKLA
+907 ANFIDNRLA
-916 NSRSGAE
+916 KSTSGAE
-923 LRSYMKPLV
+923 LRSAMKPLV

-939 GSKMSAG
+939 GSKQSAG
-946 GFANN
+946 GFADR
-951 ARRLATGG
+951 AYKAATSAN
-959 RPLQAGGQLIYDAL
+959 PIVAMGQMAYDAAL
-973 VGSDKAKQTRA
+973 DSDKVKQIRA
-984 DRYARDAAKAKA
+984 SRYAKDAAKAKA
-996 QLTGQDMPKGNGLIG
+996 QLTGQEAPKGNGLIG
-1011 AAKNIGQK
+1011 TAKNIGQK
-1019 AINKAGKAADM
+1019 AINKAGKAAEM
-1030 LNNETLTGSALG
+1030 LNNETVTGSALG

-1070 TQQMQDIQSNYDNA
+1070 TQQLQDIQSNYENS
-1084 MAQAQQMYSQAQQAQ
+1084 MLQAQQAYNQAQQAQ
-1099 DAVPDTLNRISVGME
+1099 AAAMPSTLDRIGAGME
-1114 RALAAGDIN
+1114 RALAAGDIE
-1123 AYSTLA
+1123 AYSKLA
-1129 DLYKQ
+1129 SLYKQ
-1134 ALQLQQLQN
+1134 AAQMYELQN
-1143 PTSSSQT
+1143 PTTTKSKD

-1165 QLQTLSSMTPD
+1165 QLQTLANMTPD

-1242 QKLSRAEQLLRNYLA
+1242 NKLSRAEQLLRNYLA
-1257 DTGSLENVQ
+1257 DTSALQ

>member
-21 QSNQAQR
+21 QSNQAQA
-28 DYENQAAQAQ
+28 DYDALMPQAMAKINQAQQ
-38 ANLSQAQSRPMGGLE
+38 GPSNPLESILSGIGNSVANVGKTLVDIPGTTVANWMDLFQGKKQDAEGSNTQEWKKSLYGGENAKDRYAKTAGTALDAAATVSDFIPGLGTAAKVGINVGQGVASGIANPFIEKGSQATLE
-53 SVLAGIGEKF
+53 DAMK
-63 NDWGNTIGNIGR
+63 
-75 TVIGAV
+75 GA
-81 SEPFS
+81 
-86 KAETDRIN
+86 
-94 SDDSARRNEIA
+94 
-105 KRYGFSSYSEAAN
+105 
-118 SGRAS
+118 
-123 QDFWNEIKNTSDET
+123 
-137 KQKITEKTERDNNA
+137 
-151 IGNVRNI
+151 
-158 DLNSAKGQSLS
+158 L
-169 AIGDLLQILGPVGN
+169 
-183 VVGGVTEGIGGS
+183 VGGAS
-195 YKGAA
+195 A
-200 GGTDA
+200 G
-205 DVWGGDN
+205 
-212 LGRTLGNAAIGG
+212 
-224 ATAFVGDRVAGKLA
+224 VGQYVGGKLA
-238 SKAPGNGLLS
+238 NRTAGKGLISKALN
-248 RAIHSNVGRGTIAG
+248 SNVGKG
-262 AAAGAT
+262 AITGGLAGAT
-268 GGGLGAALNGGD
+268 GGGLYAGLNGGD
-280 VLQSALQG
+280 VLQGALQG
-288 GLGGAMAGGT
+288 AQGGAMSGGT

-314 RKFNSTPQ
+314 RKYNAEPQ
-322 TPDVPTTKPIVDEV
+322 TPDIPAAKPIVDEV

-414 YTKMTDIEVL
+414 YAKMTDIEVL

-448 LGDDPK
+448 LGDNPR

-467 TYDNIKS
+467 TYNNIKS

-619 DAQPTSRQIGVQSAP
+619 DAQPTSRQIGVQGAP

-642 SSPNRGRLIQDVM
+642 SSPNRGRVIQDVM
-655 PAKRRQAQPQVQAQ
+655 PAQRQAQPQVQAQ
-669 PIQEAPTPAPVQR
+669 PIQEAPVQAPVQR

-690 DVKINPNLDPADV
+690 DIKINPNLAPEDV

-734 AIGSP
+734 AVGSP

-748 DYGLKTP
+748 DYGLKAP
-755 ADVQYAANHVTGRN
+755 ADVQYAANHVTGRD

-779 AASANNVD
+779 SGSAKNVD
-787 TTIAKDWLNDLM
+787 TTISRQWLQDMMEL
-799 DANGLLDDEQ
+799 NGLTDDEQ
-809 KTVTKQIAGALK
+809 KVVVKQISGALK
-821 RANSSSDGATTLDIM
+821 RGGESVDGNTALDVI

-847 GKDGTYH
+847 GKDNTYH
-854 HATEAETRKGI
+854 HGTESEGRKAI
-865 ILDLV
+865 ALDLV
-870 HDELQDR
+870 HDELEDR
-877 LWDAAGDPKKVLTTK
+877 LWNAAGDPRKVLTSE
-892 RITELK
+892 RITQLK
-898 NMYKGNDTW
+898 NMYKDNDAW

-916 NSRSGAE
+916 KAKSGAE
-923 LRSYMKPLV
+923 LRSAMKPLV

-939 GSKMSAG
+939 GSKQSAG
-946 GFANN
+946 GFADR
-951 ARRLATGG
+951 AYKAATSAN
-959 RPLQAGGQLIYDAL
+959 PVVAMGQMAYDAAL
-973 VGSDKAKQTRA
+973 DSDKVKQIRA
-984 DRYARDAAKAKA
+984 SRYAKDAAKAKA
-996 QLTGQDMPKGNGLIG
+996 QLTGQEAPKGNGLIG

-1019 AINKAGKAADM
+1019 AANKAGKAAEM
-1030 LNNETLTGSALG
+1030 LNNDTFSGREISPITRQGQTQTIGDVAMRQLSRQAGLG
-1042 RFATMAGNRRI
+1042 AGRY
-1053 GQGEAQAVENRA
+1053 
-1065 ALQDA
+1065 QDTQNAIQNA
-1070 TQQMQDIQSNYDNA
+1070 TQEAQDIQSNYENS
-1084 MAQAQQMYSQAQQAQ
+1084 MLQAQQAYNQ
-1099 DAVPDTLNRISVGME
+1099 AQQTQNSIPSTLDRISVGME

-1129 DLYKQ
+1129 NLYKQ
-1134 ALQLQQLQN
+1134 AAQMYELQN
-1143 PTSSSQT
+1143 PTATKSES

-1165 QLQTLSSMTPD
+1165 QLQTLANMTPD

-1257 DTGSLENVQ
+1257 DTSSLSQ

>member
-1 MAFRM
+1 MAFRL
-6 SDRDKA
+6 SEKDLA
-12 AIQAAAAIR
+12 ASRAAAAIR
-21 QSNQAQR
+21 QANRAQR

-75 TVIGAV
+75 TVTGGLTE
-81 SEPFS
+81 SS
-86 KAETDRIN
+86 RKAETKKIT

-105 KRYGFSSYSEAAN
+105 RKYGYASYSDAVN
-118 SGRAS
+118 DDNAS
-123 QDFWNEIKNTSDET
+123 QDFWNEIKGVTEATQQRLKNKMESD
-137 KQKITEKTERDNNA
+137 RNSL
-151 IGNVRNI
+151 GNVRDI
-158 DLNSAKGQSLS
+158 DLNTAKGQALS
-169 AIGDLLQILGPVGN
+169 TASDVLQVLGPIGN
-183 VVGGVTEGIGGS
+183 VVGGVAEGVGSS
-195 YKGAA
+195 YKNAA
-200 GGTDA
+200 GGTDD

-224 ATAFVGDRVAGKLA
+224 ATAFIGDKVGGKLA

-248 RAIHSNVGRGTIAG
+248 RAIHSNVGRGAIAG

-280 VLQSALQG
+280 VLGGALQG
-288 GLGGAMAGGT
+288 AQGGAMSGGT
-298 MAGTMGVLGS
+298 MAGAMGVLGS

-314 RKFNSTPQ
+314 RKYGTTPQ
-322 TPDVPTTKPIVDEV
+322 TPDTPATKQIVDEV

-358 RQIDVQYDGSGNG
+358 RQIDVQYDDSGNG
-371 DVAVNRQ
+371 AIDVNRQ
-378 RRNMY
+378 RRSMY

-406 NAQRPTNP
+406 NAIPNSNAQFRKLFDDSTS
-414 YTKMTDIEVL
+414 
-424 NDISPSGSGVPY
+424 DISAAVRNGFLDAAGD
-436 KSLADAIQSGDF
+436 DAISKNAVLKDILDSDTYNQLRAATRDYADYANSSLDGYNVTS
-448 LGDDPK
+448 K
-454 SVMAFLKEELPKE
+454 SDLPKIR
-467 TYDNIKS
+467 TSDYI
-474 NIQDRVDLDNM
+474 
-485 WAGEAYG
+485 EATGY
-492 VSKGDLPY
+492 K
-500 LNRDEYYRDTIG
+500 
-512 RLGNK
+512 
-517 GNGNLRAEDVP
+517 
-528 ESMYN
+528 
-533 RLRNSAGKNSLG
+533 
-545 GNMTDNESILRELF
+545 
-559 GNAAEGKDKYEL
+559 GKDI
-571 YDMYQQVAEAP
+571 P
-582 GPRTYNID
+582 GYMRPFLSEENGTSLKDSSWSQIMP
-590 DITAA
+590 
-595 VTNNEYNNNL
+595 EYNNEGQFTGTPDDILEMYDNL
-605 GDQALNAIVAPFRQ
+605 ANTNRNLVYTNENLIGALETDPDLYMKATEQLLADSYPTRKIDVDKRLPQGEQIDVNALN
-619 DAQPTSRQIGVQSAP
+619 
-634 SIADSIDV
+634 
-642 SSPNRGRLIQDVM
+642 RGQLIQDVM
-655 PAKRRQAQPQVQAQ
+655 PAQRQARPPVQAQ
-669 PIQEAPTPAPVQR
+669 PIQEAPAPVQR

-690 DVKINPNLDPADV
+690 DIKVNPNLDPADV

-739 EDVLTTLYD
+739 EDVLATLYD
-748 DYGLKTP
+748 DYGLRTP
-755 ADVQYAANHVTGRN
+755 ADVQYAANHVTGRD
-769 GVVSQMTREL
+769 GVVSKMTREL

-787 TTIAKDWLNDLM
+787 TTITRDWLQELM
-799 DANGLLDDEQ
+799 DTNGLLDDEQ

-821 RANSSSDGATTLDIM
+821 RANTNSDGATTLDIM

-865 ILDLV
+865 IIDLV

-877 LWDAAGDPKKVLTTK
+877 LWDAAGDPKKVLTSN

-898 NMYKGNDTW
+898 NMYKGNDAW
-907 TNFIDNKLA
+907 ANFIDNRLA
-916 NSRSGAE
+916 KSTSGAE

-959 RPLQAGGQLIYDAL
+959 RPVQATGQLIYDAF

-996 QLTGQDMPKGNGLIG
+996 QLTGQAMPKGNGLIG

-1019 AINKAGKAADM
+1019 AVNKAGKAAEM
-1030 LNNETLTGSALG
+1030 LNNETITGSALG

-1099 DAVPDTLNRISVGME
+1099 NAVPDTLNRISVGME
-1114 RALAAGDIN
+1114 RALAAGDID

-1134 ALQLQQLQN
+1134 AAQVYQLQN
-1143 PTSSSQT
+1143 PTATKSEA
-1150 KALSANQSK
+1150 KALTSNQSK
-1159 ALTGLQ
+1159 AMTGLQ
-1165 QLQTLSSMTPD
+1165 QLQD
-1176 LGTALANSPLG
+1176 LRGMQPGVRTALANSPLAGIVDITG
-1187 GVVDMLGGNDYANQA
+1187 GDDYSNQA
-1202 KSLSLTLGY
+1202 KSLALTLGY

-1222 AENIGKSYIPT
+1222 AENIGRAYIPS
-1233 AYDSEQVRQ
+1233 AYDSDNVRQ

-1257 DTGSLENVQ
+1257 DTSALQ

>member
-1 MAFRM
+1 MAFRL
-6 SDRDKA
+6 SDRDRA
-12 AIQAAAAIR
+12 ASQAAAAIR
-21 QSNQAQR
+21 QANRAQK

-63 NDWGNTIGNIGR
+63 NDWGSTIGNIGR
-75 TVIGAV
+75 TVIGGV
-81 SEPFS
+81 SEPFR

-137 KQKITEKTERDNNA
+137 KQKIADKTERSNNA
-151 IGNVRNI
+151 IGNVRDI
-158 DLNSAKGQSLS
+158 DLNNAKGQSLS
-169 AIGDLLQILGPVGN
+169 AIGDLLQILGPAGNVLGGVAEGVGN
-183 VVGGVTEGIGGS
+183 S
-195 YKGAA
+195 YKATA

-224 ATAFVGDRVAGKLA
+224 ATAFIGDKVGGKLA

-248 RAIHSNVGRGTIAG
+248 RAIHSNVGRGAIAG

-280 VLQSALQG
+280 VIGGALQG
-288 GLGGAMAGGT
+288 AQGGALAGGT
-298 MAGTMGVLGS
+298 MAGAMGLIGS
-308 GIDRLN
+308 GVDRLN
-314 RKFNSTPQ
+314 RKYGSTPQ
-322 TPDVPTTKPIVDEV
+322 AQDTPTTKPIVDEV
-336 AEQYTKPA
+336 AEQYVKKPA

-358 RQIDVQYDGSGNG
+358 RQIDVQYDGSNNGN
-371 DVAVNRQ
+371 VAVNRQ
-378 RRNMY
+378 RRNTY
-383 RLPDRSGSTLD
+383 GLPDRSGSTLD
-394 GILGPNNKTQLP
+394 GILGPNNKLQLP
-406 NAQRPTNP
+406 NAQRPANP
-414 YTKMTDIEVL
+414 YAKMTDIDVL
-424 NDISPSGSGVPY
+424 NDISPSESGVAY
-436 KSLADAIQSGDF
+436 KNLADAIQRGDF

-454 SVMAFLKEELPKE
+454 GVMAFLKEELPKE
-467 TYDNIKS
+467 TYDNIQ
-474 NIQDRVDLDNM
+474 NAIQERVDLDNM

-582 GPRTYNID
+582 GPRAYNMD

-595 VTNNEYNNNL
+595 VTNSEYNNNL

-619 DAQPTSRQIGVQSAP
+619 EAQPTSRQIGVQGAP

-642 SSPNRGRLIQDVM
+642 SSPNRGQLIQDVM
-655 PAKRRQAQPQVQAQ
+655 PAQRRQAQPQVQAQ
-669 PIQEAPTPAPVQR
+669 APQEAPTQR

-690 DVKINPNLDPADV
+690 GIKVNPNLDPADV

-739 EDVLTTLYD
+739 EDVLATLYD
-748 DYGLKTP
+748 DYGLRTP
-755 ADVQYAANHVTGRN
+755 ADVQYAANHVTGRD
-769 GVVSQMTREL
+769 GVVSKMTREL

-787 TTIAKDWLNDLM
+787 TTITRDWLQELM
-799 DANGLLDDEQ
+799 DTNGLLDDEQ

-821 RANSSSDGATTLDIM
+821 RANTNSDGATTLDIM

-877 LWDAAGDPKKVLTTK
+877 LWDAAGDPKKVLTPN

-1019 AINKAGKAADM
+1019 AVNKAGKAADM
-1030 LNNETLTGSALG
+1030 LNNGTLTGSALG

-1114 RALAAGDIN
+1114 RALAAGDID
-1123 AYSTLA
+1123 AYSQLA
-1129 DLYKQ
+1129 GLYKQ
-1134 ALQLQQLQN
+1134 AAQIYQLQN
-1143 PTSSSQT
+1143 PTATQSGA

-1159 ALTGLQ
+1159 ALAGLQ
-1165 QLQTLSSMTPD
+1165 QLQD
-1176 LGTALANSPLG
+1176 LRGMQPGVRTALANSPLAGLVDITG
-1187 GVVDMLGGNDYANQA
+1187 GDDYSNQA
-1202 KSLSLTLGY
+1202 KSLALTLGY

-1222 AENIGKSYIPT
+1222 AENIGRAYIPS

-1242 QKLSRAEQLLRNYLA
+1242 NKLSRAEQLLRNYLA
-1257 DTGSLENVQ
+1257 DTSALQ